1 MLNGLRQVLDKQ
13 WGYEIVR
20 GTTPV
25 SYDLPI
31 PFMEQPF
38 TVAISTGNSGN
49 HASCGG
55 FTKTTIILRAGTT
68 ADVWDTIGFFI
79 IGV

>member
-1 MLNGLRQVLDKQ
+1 MLIGMLSAYKQ

-55 FTKTTIILRAGTT
+55 FTKTTIILRAGAT